1 MREIQFLNYLDGK
14 LTTNEV
20 KDFERFLIT
29 NPENFDL
36 LSSLARMK
44 RDMKGSDAVIK
55 FLEKK
60 TNTFLQKLAQHTF

>member
-14 LTTNEV
+14 LTTKEV
-20 KDFERFLIT
+20 KDFERFLLM

-36 LSSLARMK
+36 LASLSSMK
-44 RDMKGSDAVIK
+44 REMKSSDAVIK

>member
-20 KDFERFLIT
+20 KDFERFLVT

-55 FLEKK
+55 FLEEK
-60 TNTFLQKLAQHTF
+60 TNRFLQKLAQHTF

>member
-14 LTTNEV
+14 LPTNEV
-20 KDFERFLIT
+20 KDFERFLIL

-44 RDMKGSDAVIK
+44 RDMKSSDAVIK
-55 FLEKK
+55 FLEEK
-60 TNTFLQKLAQHTF
+60 TNSFLQKLAQHTF